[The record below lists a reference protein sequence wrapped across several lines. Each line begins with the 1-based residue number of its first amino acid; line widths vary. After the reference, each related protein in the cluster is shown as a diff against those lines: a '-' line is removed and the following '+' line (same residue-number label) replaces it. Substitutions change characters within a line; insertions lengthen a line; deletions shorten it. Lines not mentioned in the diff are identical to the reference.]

1 MIGSSSRRQHGL
13 HGFDDMPLTTLIMR
27 RATISGRDWF
37 LPLRGIAVPVYRVG
51 PLGLPSPAL
60 RRFSTYEIL
69 SLEKRSD
76 KIYHWRCLITHA
88 LHKGQHWDVTAPGAV
103 SLFFFSFS
111 FLACGL
117 ASFADLAMAA
127 WHDQPTPMTFRLGEI
142 TDKIGGSSFWGFWDR
157 FDWPSADWGKLS
169 CVCKRTLGNET
180 WRYFFAFSAGGGVWM

>member
-1 MIGSSSRRQHGL
+1 MVGSSSRRQHGL
-13 HGFDDMPLTTLIMR
+13 HGFDDMPVTTLIMR

-51 PLGLPSPAL
+51 SLGLPSPAL

-103 SLFFFSFS
+103 SLFFFHSHFSHAVWRRLLISPWPPGMTNQLPWLFDWEKLQTRLEVHHFGVSGTDSIGLLQIGES
-111 FLACGL
+111 FLV
-117 ASFADLAMAA
+117 
-127 WHDQPTPMTFRLGEI
+127 
-142 TDKIGGSSFWGFWDR
+142 
-157 FDWPSADWGKLS
+157 
-169 CVCKRTLGNET
+169 CVREL
-180 WRYFFAFSAGGGVWM
+180 